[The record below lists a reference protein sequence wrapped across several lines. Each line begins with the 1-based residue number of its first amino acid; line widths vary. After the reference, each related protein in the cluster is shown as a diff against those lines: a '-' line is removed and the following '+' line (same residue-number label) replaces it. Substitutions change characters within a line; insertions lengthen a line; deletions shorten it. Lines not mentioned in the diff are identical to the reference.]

1 MANVVSS
8 LTLPARDRVQVGTPV
23 LVLPLK
29 DELRAVV
36 LEALPDEAAIVG
48 YHTEA
53 EDWTTMICEIDDLV
67 VDLRL
72 DTGRMH
78 AVWRLL
84 TQCSRSHWPALY
96 EGIGLWLEGAHW
108 HIDHR
113 ARMWAAL
120 NTSAR
125 IQEWLSHLN
134 PLHSIDLEDGTP
146 WVDAEALRV
155 ISNAIDEGRA

>member
-36 LEALPDEAAIVG
+36 LEVLPDEAAIVG

-67 VDLRL
+67 VYLRL

-96 EGIGLWLEGAHW
+96 GSLGLWTEGRHWDLEQ
-108 HIDHR
+108 R
-113 ARMWAAL
+113 ADMWIIL
-120 NTSAR
+120 RSSAR
-125 IQEWLSHLN
+125 IQGWLAHLN
-134 PLHSIDLEDGTP
+134 PSHSTDLEDGTP

-155 ISNAIDEGRA
+155 ISVAVDDGRA